1 MPAFSE
7 MKVRHAAAA
16 AANYTGRARK
26 SGTVPGADDAWHS
39 VMHDAVCNGRGQFPD
54 DTDESPVEFSAEKV
68 VHDSIGGGVMLD
80 SGVANAPA
88 FRVSKFAADG
98 SEFVMVEIEGEAIA
112 LTIEQAFR
120 RGLCEIPIPRK
131 TGRPALPVAQK
142 LIPVPVRLS
151 PAQRDKL
158 QRIGA
163 QRLREWLD
171 GVKE

>member
-1 MPAFSE
+1 MPTFSE
-7 MKVRHAAAA
+7 MKADHASAA

-39 VMHDAVCNGRGQFPD
+39 VMHDAVCKGLGQFPD

-68 VHDSIGGGVMLD
+68 LHDSIGGGVMLD
-80 SGVANAPA
+80 SGESNAPA
-88 FRVSKFAADG
+88 FRVSKSAADG
-98 SEFVMVEIEGEAIA
+98 SEFVMVEGEAIA

-158 QRIGA
+158 QRIGV

-171 GVKE
+171 RVKE